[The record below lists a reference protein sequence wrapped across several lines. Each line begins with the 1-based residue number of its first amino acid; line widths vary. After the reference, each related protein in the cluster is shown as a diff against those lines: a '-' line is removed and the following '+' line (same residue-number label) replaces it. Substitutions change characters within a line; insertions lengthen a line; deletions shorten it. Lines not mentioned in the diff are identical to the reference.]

1 MNQVPLERDVSMTGQ
16 TLLNADMVDLLRN
29 HGISPTLQRLEIAS
43 ALLLEQRH
51 VTADQLLDEINRGG
65 QSVSR
70 ATVYNTLR
78 LLSSKG
84 LIRELIVNPSRV
96 VYEPKSTEHHHFY
109 NINTGELTDFTATLP
124 EMREAIGIPRE
135 FELLGVDVTVRVRG
149 AVNRRDPGLAP

>member
-149 AVNRRDPGLAP
+149 AGNRRDPGLAP

>member
-149 AVNRRDPGLAP
+149 AVNWRDPGLAP